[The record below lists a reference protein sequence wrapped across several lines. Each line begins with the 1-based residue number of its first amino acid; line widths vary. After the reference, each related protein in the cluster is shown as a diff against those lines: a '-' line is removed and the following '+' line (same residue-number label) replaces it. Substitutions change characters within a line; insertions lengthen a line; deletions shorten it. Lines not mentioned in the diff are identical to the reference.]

1 MMPVTSFFLHTPVGL
16 LFIIIAMIYIRL
28 EYKKRVFP
36 ESYRN
41 FLDLFKFGSKAQRRF
56 LFGSEDSKSG
66 LYIMKMLTLGVFLF
80 IICIFI
86 WLQLSEQEYEGTRS
100 QFTTDMEWNDE
111 VAPTETPVPTMGAR
125 EPSAPKNL
133 QSTDTAKGKEV
144 INK

>member
-56 LFGSEDSKSG
+56 LFGSADSKSG

-80 IICIFI
+80 IFIICIFI
-86 WLQLSEQEYEGTRS
+86 WLQLSEQKYEGTRS
-100 QFTTDMEWNDE
+100 QFTADMEWNDE
-111 VAPTETPVPTMGAR
+111 VAPTETPVPTTGVKKLLV
-125 EPSAPKNL
+125 SKNL
-133 QSTDTAKGKEV
+133 QSTDTAKV
-144 INK
+144 RR